1 MSDVKDHSFQK
12 YVIRVE
18 RESVVRKRMRERE
31 RERMRRGANLATTTN
46 CLKKIIYGLVGV
58 AS

>member
-18 RESVVRKRMRERE
+18 RESAVRKRMRERE
-31 RERMRRGANLATTTN
+31 RTRRGANLAATTN

>member
-1 MSDVKDHSFQK
+1 MGDGFIWVGELMSDVKDHSFQK

-31 RERMRRGANLATTTN
+31 RENEKGSQPCHNN
-46 CLKKIIYGLVGV
+46 
-58 AS
+58 